1 MEKMLLE
8 FAERPMEAIFLRRA
22 NRFVVE
28 AELAGDLVMAHL
40 PNSGR
45 LGAVLVTGRSCWLRP
60 ARTKDRKTAFDL
72 VAIGTERGTVLVDS
86 QLPNRLV
93 SAALDAHL
101 LPGAEVYQ
109 RVRAEYRHGDSR
121 LDFALFGESQPTCLI
136 EVKSATDDHESVARF
151 PDAPSLRAVKHLRE
165 LISAASNGYLTAV
178 IFLAQM
184 SWAEAVLLNE
194 SVDPLFVQ
202 TAREARAAG
211 VRLLGFTLEPRLPEG
226 VAWGR
231 SIPVL
236 VP

>member
-1 MEKMLLE
+1 MLFE
-8 FAERPMEAIFLRRA
+8 FAARPLEATFLRRA

-28 AELAGDLVMAHL
+28 AELAGELVTAHL

-45 LGAVLVTGRSCWLRP
+45 LSAVLVAGRSCWLRP
-60 ARTKDRKTAFDL
+60 ARTPGRRTAFDL
-72 VAIGTERGTVLVDS
+72 LAIDTDRGTVLVDS

-93 SAALDAHL
+93 SAALDARL
-101 LPGAEVYQ
+101 LPGADVYQ
-109 RVRAEYRHGDSR
+109 RVKAEYRHGDSR

-136 EVKSATDDHESVARF
+136 EVKSATDDHERVARF
-151 PDAPSLRAVKHLRE
+151 PDAPSPRAVKHLRE
-165 LISAASNGYLTAV
+165 LISAASSGYLTAV

-194 SVDPLFVQ
+194 SIDPLFVQ
-202 TAREARAAG
+202 TAGEARAAG
-211 VRLLGFTLEPRLPEG
+211 VRLLGFTLEPQLPEG
-226 VAWGR
+226 VDWGQ

>member
-1 MEKMLLE
+1 MEKMLFE
-8 FAERPMEAIFLRRA
+8 FAERPLEAIFLRRV

-28 AELAGDLVMAHL
+28 VELAGELDTAHL

-45 LGAVLVTGRSCWLRP
+45 LSAVLVAGHPCWLRP
-60 ARTKDRKTAFDL
+60 TGTPGRKTAFDL
-72 VAIGTERGTVLVDS
+72 LAVETRRGAVLVDS

-93 SAALDAHL
+93 SAALSARL
-101 LPGAEVYQ
+101 LPGAEVYSQ
-109 RVRAEYRHGDSR
+109 VKAEYRHGDSR
-121 LDFALFGESQPTCLI
+121 LDFALFGESQPTCLV
-136 EVKSATDDHESVARF
+136 EVKSATDDHELVARF

-165 LISAASNGYLTAV
+165 LISVASRGYLAVV

-211 VRLLGFTLEPRLPEG
+211 VRLLAFTLEPRLPVG
-226 VAWGR
+226 VDWGT